1 MKSYNSLRIVSMLF
15 KILAY
20 LCLIGGLFIA
30 VAVATQYTNSEGIT
44 LFTLLMTIGEIAL
57 TLFTF
62 ILLLACCEIIM
73 LFIHIADNVSNAT
86 SNIYSIA
93 ERIDSKHKQE
103 DPINK
108 NDL

>member
-20 LCLIGGLFIA
+20 LCLIGGLLIA
-30 VAVATQYTNSEGIT
+30 VAVASQYTNSEGMS
-44 LFTLLMTIGEIAL
+44 LLMSIGEIAL
-57 TLFTF
+57 TLFAF
-62 ILLLACCEIIM
+62 ILLLACSEIIM

-93 ERIDSKHKQE
+93 ERIDFKHKQE
-103 DPINK
+103 DQINK